1 MIIAKHTT
9 ATGWRALTT
18 VALALALSAGA
29 ALAQS
34 TTAPVLVGINIPRT
48 GPVAPVGALI
58 EPGIRLAVEQ
68 INAGGG
74 IKSLGGAPIE
84 LRWADNQANPSLSA
98 SEEQR
103 LIQQEQVA
111 TVIGGGA
118 SGAELTATQ
127 MAERLKVPHVI
138 SIATANELTER
149 GFRYTFQVSARAV
162 DYARGYVDFIDNLRQ
177 QKFAVNRVIVLN
189 ENSPYGSSVAKS
201 VVPRLKPAGYEVI
214 EHIEYPTSTS
224 DVSSLLTRIR
234 SANPDVVLQIG
245 YVGDSILL
253 WNTRRQMGMEGLPF
267 IGITSGIGSPAFIK
281 AVGGAANGALTLS
294 QTNVDVP
301 RDAVKAFAR
310 AHEAKYKVEPENN
323 GFFGYQA
330 VYVVKVALEAAASRN
345 PEQIRQALA
354 MLNLSSEIVL
364 AQDAIRFGPTGANQ
378 ESPIL
383 MLQIRDGRLVTVWP
397 AKAASTQPDLTQFN
411 KLRQ

>member
-1 MIIAKHTT
+1 MTT
-9 ATGWRALTT
+9 AKQTKVADWRASII
-18 VALALALSAGA
+18 VALALTLSAAA
-29 ALAQS
+29 ALGQS
-34 TTAPVLVGINIPRT
+34 TASPVLIGINIPRT

-58 EPGIRLAVEQ
+58 EPGIRLAVEH
-68 INAGGG
+68 INMGGG

-103 LIQQEQVA
+103 LIQQEQVV

-162 DYARGYVDFIDNLRQ
+162 DYARGFVDFLNYLSTQ
-177 QKFAVNRVIVLN
+177 QKFTVKRVIVLN
-189 ENSPYGSSVAKS
+189 ENSPYGSSVGKS
-201 VVPRLKPAGYEVI
+201 LVPLVKSAGYDVI

-234 SANPDVVLQIG
+234 SAQPDVGLQIG

-253 WNTRRQMGMEGLPF
+253 WRGYH
-267 IGITSGIGSPAFIK
+267 SSASPR
-281 AVGGAANGALTLS
+281 G
-294 QTNVDVP
+294 
-301 RDAVKAFAR
+301 
-310 AHEAKYKVEPENN
+310 
-323 GFFGYQA
+323 
-330 VYVVKVALEAAASRN
+330 
-345 PEQIRQALA
+345 
-354 MLNLSSEIVL
+354 
-364 AQDAIRFGPTGANQ
+364 
-378 ESPIL
+378 
-383 MLQIRDGRLVTVWP
+383 
-397 AKAASTQPDLTQFN
+397 
-411 KLRQ
+411 